1 MELGRKTLKGKKI
14 GVLFG
19 REQYHDERSKKMVD

>member
-19 REQYHDERSKKMVD
+19 REQYLMNGQKKWAD